1 MLWLDRLTPQ
11 NTVCKA
17 PFDEGRGPSEMS
29 NQGGVDPRLDTTAKS
44 VGRSDAE
51 NPRKQGRNDRFR
63 WQRHAAGL
71 LGGKAR
77 VGLCR
82 WSMVSRAAGVDV
94 VTSSYAGAEGHYAH
108 FEGLQ
113 TCGSVWDC
121 PCCSAR
127 ISNTRRDELNQL
139 LSWARAQGHTVQM
152 ITLTARHGRA
162 DELGDLLDRMKEA
175 KRRWAQHRAYR
186 RLKVMI
192 VGSVTATEVTG
203 GGAHGWHPHFHIIII
218 SSAPVDLDELREPW
232 LASLRAAG
240 LSGTGAGWRVQDAS
254 EAGRYVTKWGAAEE
268 VALGARKKGRG
279 GMTPMQLLAASCD
292 DEDKRAGA
300 LWREYSAAFRGRRQ
314 LVWSRGL
321 KALAGIGEIED
332 QEAAQDQRQDGQ
344 KEEGRV
350 KIEADDWSPRDRRRQ
365 GAQHRRARVL
375 DAAEVE
381 GAAGVRRVVAETGT
395 DKEPE
400 RCHLIEPEPER
411 WRPRPGGLAAVA
423 MAAVQ
428 RPTNRGDPHDRV
440 SGDQRSGAGAG
451 NLPARR

>member
-1 MLWLDRLTPQ
+1 MVAAQRGRAAMLYSGKRFPQ
-11 NTVCKA
+11 NMVLKA
-17 PFDEGRGPSEMS
+17 PVDASRGSCSCSES
-29 NQGGVDPRLDTTAKS
+29 SSREALRGGPKATGGAGLDTTAKS
-44 VGRSDAE
+44 VGRFEAA

-94 VTSSYAGAEGHYAH
+94 VTSSYEGAEGYYAH

-127 ISNTRRDELNQL
+127 ISNTRREELNQL

-152 ITLTARHGRA
+152 ITLTARHGRG
-162 DELGDLLDRMKEA
+162 DELADLLDRMKDA
-175 KRRWAQHRAYR
+175 KRRWAQHRAHK
-186 RLKVMI
+186 RLKSLI

-203 GGAHGWHPHFHIIII
+203 GGANGWHPHFHMIVV
-218 SSAPVDLDELREPW
+218 SSAPVDLDVLREPW
-232 LASLRAAG
+232 LVSLRAAG
-240 LSGTGAGWRVQDAS
+240 LDGTGAGWRVQDAS
-254 EAGRYVTKWGAAEE
+254 QAGRYVAKWGAAEE

-292 DEDKRAGA
+292 DADKRAGV

-321 KALAGIGEIED
+321 KALAGVGEVDD
-332 QEAAQDQRQDGQ
+332 QEAAQDQKQDDQ
-344 KEEGRV
+344 IETGRANIPHRV
-350 KIEADDWSPRDRRRQ
+350 WRAEVVVRRDDRR
-365 GAQHRRARVL
+365 AELLDRAEEVGP
-375 DAAEVE
+375 DQAAAEL
-381 GAAGVRRVVAETGT
+381 AAGHVPGE
-395 DKEPE
+395 
-400 RCHLIEPEPER
+400 LIEEDREQ
-411 WRPRPGGLAAVA
+411 WGPRPGGLAA
-423 MAAVQ
+423 AAL
-428 RPTNRGDPHDRV
+428 
-440 SGDQRSGAGAG
+440 AAI
-451 NLPARR
+451 LPPLGHGP